1 MAPVL
6 SILGLDGM
14 AEVQTL
20 GISIRLGA
28 TEGVLCT
35 LAIVLWLSGPWA
47 CTENWAVEMGDQ
59 LHQKSFKITQGSGR
73 LNLEDFGGHH
83 LPKQAYSYSS
93 HKSNGP

>member
-1 MAPVL
+1 
-6 SILGLDGM
+6 M
-14 AEVQTL
+14 AEMQTL

-28 TEGVLCT
+28 IRRCLGHLGYSG
-35 LAIVLWLSGPWA
+35 LSGPWA
-47 CTENWAVEMGDQ
+47 CTENWAVEMGNQ